1 MVAETMNAAGVET
14 EIVQIGTAP
23 VQGCIGCRACLKT
36 GRCGMNDELYNYIY
50 NQLDEIGGIV
60 IGSPTYFAGPNGALC
75 SLLDRLYYSA
85 GAKLAYK
92 PGATI
97 AVARR
102 GGASTTL
109 DRLNKYITYN
119 KQPLVSSFYWNM
131 IYGMRPGELWAV
143 RGPSLGPSASEFV
156 NFEAEWGPDFLPWYD
171 ETQRTMDLWRL
182 AKDQLC
188 RAGLLPGRVLGLDI
202 CTFDNREMFFSYRGF
217 RKLGI
222 EDGRQASF
230 IWIR

>member
-1 MVAETMNAAGVET
+1 MPCLRIISLSQHAWRGRLQGMKALLINGSPHANGNTFQALSMVAEAMNAAGVET

-36 GRCGMNDELYNYIY
+36 GRCGMNDELYNHIY

-75 SLLDRLYYSA
+75 ALLDRLYYSA

-131 IYGMRPGELWAV
+131 IYGMRPGEVQQDAEGVQTLRHLGQNMAWLMQCIAS
-143 RGPSLGPSASEFV
+143 GPAHPELGE
-156 NFEAEWGPDFLPWYD
+156 E
-171 ETQRTMDLWRL
+171 
-182 AKDQLC
+182 
-188 RAGLLPGRVLGLDI
+188 RAW
-202 CTFDNREMFFSYRGF
+202 TH
-217 RKLGI
+217 
-222 EDGRQASF
+222 F
-230 IWIR
+230 IR

>member
-1 MVAETMNAAGVET
+1 MLDWQGMKALLINGSPHANGNTYQALSMVAGAMNAAGVET

-36 GRCGMNDELYNYIY
+36 GRCGMNDALYNYIY
-50 NQLDEIGGIV
+50 DQLDEIGGIV

-75 SLLDRLYYSA
+75 ALLDRLYYSA

-109 DRLNKYITYN
+109 ARLNKYITYN
-119 KQPLVSSFYWNM
+119 NQPLVSSFYWNM
-131 IYGMRPGELWAV
+131 IYGMRPGEVHADAEGAQTLRHLGANLAWVMQCISAGPAHPTLAEPRAWTHFV
-143 RGPSLGPSASEFV
+143 RENG
-156 NFEAEWGPDFLPWYD
+156 
-171 ETQRTMDLWRL
+171 
-182 AKDQLC
+182 
-188 RAGLLPGRVLGLDI
+188 
-202 CTFDNREMFFSYRGF
+202 
-217 RKLGI
+217 
-222 EDGRQASF
+222 
-230 IWIR
+230 

>member
-1 MVAETMNAAGVET
+1 MVAGAMNAAGVET

-36 GRCGMNDELYNYIY
+36 GRCGMNDALYNYIY
-50 NQLDEIGGIV
+50 DQLDEIGGIV

-75 SLLDRLYYSA
+75 ALLDRLYYSA

-109 DRLNKYITYN
+109 ARLNKYITYN
-119 KQPLVSSFYWNM
+119 NQPLVSSFYWNM
-131 IYGMRPGELWAV
+131 IYGMRPGEVHADAEGAQTLRHLGANLAWVMQCISAGPAHPTLAEPRAWTHFV
-143 RGPSLGPSASEFV
+143 RENG
-156 NFEAEWGPDFLPWYD
+156 
-171 ETQRTMDLWRL
+171 
-182 AKDQLC
+182 
-188 RAGLLPGRVLGLDI
+188 
-202 CTFDNREMFFSYRGF
+202 
-217 RKLGI
+217 
-222 EDGRQASF
+222 
-230 IWIR
+230 

>member
-1 MVAETMNAAGVET
+1 MVAEAMNAAGVET

-36 GRCGMNDELYNYIY
+36 GRCGMNDELYNHIY

-75 SLLDRLYYSA
+75 ALLDRLYYSA

-131 IYGMRPGELWAV
+131 IYGMRPGEV
-143 RGPSLGPSASEFV
+143 QQD
-156 NFEAEWGPDFLPWYD
+156 AEEITESSVDK
-171 ETQRTMDLWRL
+171 RL
-182 AKDQLC
+182 ATN
-188 RAGLLPGRVLGLDI
+188 AAI
-202 CTFDNREMFFSYRGF
+202 S
-217 RKLGI
+217 
-222 EDGRQASF
+222 
-230 IWIR
+230 